1 MPSYTLKTEQEIELI
16 RENGK
21 MLSQILREVAAA
33 VRPGISTLDLNAI
46 AERRIA
52 EAGGIPSFKGY
63 GDDVPFPT
71 GLITSVND
79 AVVHGIPS
87 KHEFLQEGDIVSLDI
102 GMEYKKLFTDMAIT
116 VGVGQISDEASEL
129 IRVTKKALA
138 VAIAA
143 ARVGNTIGDIGAAV
157 QGIIEPAGF
166 SVVRDLVGHGV
177 GHAVHEDPQVPNYG
191 KAGTG
196 LKLVAGMVLAIEPM
210 VTVGSHKLYI
220 DDDQW
225 TFRTQDESLAAHFE
239 HTVAITDKG
248 PRIFML
254 SCGTI
259 TI

>member
-1 MPSYTLKTEQEIELI
+1 MPSYTLKTPQEIELI

-21 MLSQILREVAAA
+21 MLSQILRDVAAA
-33 VRPGISTLDLNAI
+33 VRPGISTWELN
-46 AERRIA
+46 EMA
-52 EAGGIPSFKGY
+52 EAKIAAVGGKPSFKGY
-63 GDDVPFPT
+63 GEDIQFPT

-87 KHEFLQEGDIVSLDI
+87 ADEFLKEGDIVSLDI
-102 GMEYKKLFTDMAIT
+102 GMEYKGLFTDMAIT
-116 VGVGQISDEASEL
+116 VGVGEISEEAVEL
-129 IRVTKKALA
+129 IRVTKKSLAAAIA
-138 VAIAA
+138 VAQ
-143 ARVGNTIGDIGAAV
+143 VGNTIGDIGAAV
-157 QGIIEPAGF
+157 QRIVEPAGF

-177 GHAVHEDPQVPNYG
+177 GHGVHEDPLVPNYG

-225 TFRTQDESLAAHFE
+225 TFRTADESLAAHFE

-248 PRIFML
+248 PRIL
-254 SCGTI
+254 TE
-259 TI
+259 